1 MARQAQ
7 RGDAA
12 RSETGDQFRVSSAK
26 ALRGRT
32 KNSYTSLMRR
42 YDFELTLFCLPDRD
56 TPMQFDLR
64 LLADE
69 VRQSVWQEIPPRL
82 QEVRELDVCAKA
94 DATVL
99 SNARLIGR

>member
-1 MARQAQ
+1 
-7 RGDAA
+7 
-12 RSETGDQFRVSSAK
+12 
-26 ALRGRT
+26 
-32 KNSYTSLMRR
+32 
-42 YDFELTLFCLPDRD
+42 
-56 TPMQFDLR
+56 MQFDLR

-82 QEVRELDVCAKA
+82 QEVRDLDVCAKA